1 VAESLGTIRG
11 QLILDVKQ
19 ALSAYTETR
28 LQHLNTVTALHTGAG
43 AMQQSGAAIAG
54 VGGIMVAGF
63 GMAVGAAAEFEKKLD
78 YFGAVSASTQGEYE
92 AIRQK
97 ALDLGADTIYSANQ
111 IADSFIEL
119 GKSGVSAKDIING
132 IGEGVA
138 NLAAAA
144 DIPLD
149 TAANIITSSVATF
162 GLSADKAVMVADR
175 LAGAANAST
184 VDVEDLGV
192 SMKYAGGVAS
202 SLGFSFEE
210 TNTALALLGKYG
222 IKGSTAG
229 TSLRQVMLGLNGSTD
244 KARNALKSLG
254 IITAD
259 GANQFF
265 KADGSAKSL
274 SEVFQILQDKTAG
287 MSDQQKTATMQQ
299 IFATRALPSLIALT
313 NAGAEGFEEM
323 AAAVEKTTAMEVAG
337 KRLDNLSGDIEVL
350 KGNLDT
356 LFIQGGSGFQGFARG
371 VVQAVTD
378 MVQSFMDLPA
388 GVQTGFFA
396 LLLIGGIALVA
407 IGSLGLLAG
416 SIMNLIAL
424 GLTLGPAW
432 KAMIT
437 AIKAF
442 RGITIVAAGAQWV
455 LNAALA
461 ANPIGIVILAIA
473 ALVAGLIWFFTQTEV
488 GRAAWSSFMTWLGE
502 AWANIVSVA
511 TTVWGALSSFFST
524 LWTNIGNFFQTAV
537 TTIQAILTAANPM
550 VWIPALWNALPGF
563 FAGLWN
569 MITTGVQTLV
579 TNIVN
584 FFIALPGQ
592 IGAFLMAL
600 PGMIGYA
607 LGFLLGSI
615 VRIFIEIGT
624 WLFTNV
630 PIIVNNVVGFFQ
642 QLPILIAVWLAQLLN
657 DVIAW
662 VAQMSLNMLNGAMN
676 IVNGVVQFF
685 SELPAKIIA
694 FIVAMV
700 TGAIA
705 WFRNFQVQAA
715 QAAIAI
721 VNGVVDFFQNF
732 PERVTTIFRNMV
744 TFAINAF
751 RAGIALSQQ
760 IASNIVNTIRD
771 TINALPGLVTGI
783 FNKVIGAIRG
793 MITQAFN
800 AVKSFAAG
808 LWNGFKDGLGIH
820 SPSYIEHAMW
830 AITGVIDDE
839 TRHMRKQ
846 VRIVQ
851 GLGNGISAI
860 GDNLSFGDGIDNN
873 LAQLYDAVA
882 ATRQLES
889 ELSAN
894 SSLGVEST
902 QNLAMAGMADQ
913 LKGLKQET
921 TVNVQIDNPE
931 PEPSSESL
939 PKAVRQATFM
949 IG

>member
-1 VAESLGTIRG
+1 MAESLGTIRG

-78 YFGAVSASTQGEYE
+78 YFGAVSASTQAEYE

-97 ALDLGADTIYSANQ
+97 ALDLGADTIYSANE

-119 GKSGVSAKDIING
+119 GKSGVAAKDIING

-184 VDVEDLGV
+184 VDVQDLGV
-192 SMKYAGGVAS
+192 SMKYAGGVAA

-244 KARNALKSLG
+244 KAKNALQQLG
-254 IITAD
+254 IITDD
-259 GANQFF
+259 GANKFF
-265 KADGSAKSL
+265 NANGSAKSL
-274 SEVFQILQDKTAG
+274 AEVFQILQDATAG
-287 MSDQQKTATMQQ
+287 MTDQQKTATMQQ

-313 NAGAEGFEEM
+313 NAGADGFEEM

-356 LFIQGGSGFQGFARG
+356 LFIQGGSGFQGFARN
-371 VVQAVTD
+371 VVQSVTD
-378 MVQSFMDLPA
+378 MVQAFMDLPQ

-396 LLLIGGIALVA
+396 FLLIGGIVLGAVGA
-407 IGSLGLLAG
+407 MGLLAG
-416 SIMNLIAL
+416 SLMNIIAL

-432 KAMIT
+432 SAMVA

-442 RGITIVAAGAQWV
+442 RGIAIVAAGAQWL
-455 LNAALA
+455 LNAAMA
-461 ANPIGIVILAIA
+461 ANPIGIVIVAIA
-473 ALVAGLIWFFTQTEV
+473 AVVGALIWFFTQTEV
-488 GRAAWSSFMTWLGE
+488 GRNAWASFMTFLSE
-502 AWANIVSVA
+502 AWTNIVSVA
-511 TTVWGALSSFFST
+511 TSVWEGLSSFFST

-537 TTIQAILTAANPM
+537 TTIQNILNAANPM

-563 FAGLWN
+563 FSGLWTT
-569 MITTGVQTLV
+569 ITTGVQQLV
-579 TNIVN
+579 TNIIN

-592 IGAFLMAL
+592 IGAFLAAL

-607 LGFLLGSI
+607 IGFILGTI
-615 VRIFIEIGT
+615 VRVFLEIGT
-624 WLFTNV
+624 WLVTNV
-630 PIIVNNVVGFFQ
+630 PIIINNVVGFFQ
-642 QLPILIAVWLAQLLN
+642 QLPTLIAVWLAQLLN
-657 DVIAW
+657 DVIMW

-685 SELPAKIIA
+685 AELPAKIQA
-694 FIVAMV
+694 FIIAMV
-700 TGAIA
+700 LGAIL
-705 WFRNFQVQAA
+705 WFNNFLHQAVAVA
-715 QAAIAI
+715 QAI
-721 VNGVVDFFQNF
+721 VAGVVDFFQNF
-732 PERVTTIFRNMV
+732 PERITQIMRNLVQFSINAFRNMV
-744 TFAINAF
+744 NLARDIAVNTFNAV
-751 RAGIALSQQ
+751 RDGIAG
-760 IASNIVNTIRD
+760 
-771 TINALPGLVTGI
+771 LPGLVTGI
-783 FNKVIGAIRG
+783 FNNVINAIKGVVKR
-793 MITQAFN
+793 AFN
-800 AVKSFAAG
+800 AVKDFAAG

-830 AITGVIDDE
+830 AITGVIDEE

-860 GDNLSFGDGIDNN
+860 GDNLGFGDGIDNN

-882 ATRQLES
+882 ATRDLES

-894 SSLGVEST
+894 TQLGVEST

-913 LKGLKQET
+913 LKGLKQQT
-921 TVNVQIDNPE
+921 NVNVTIDNPE
-931 PEPSSESL
+931 PEPASESL
-939 PKAVRQATFM
+939 PKAIRAATFV